1 MASQRVSSIRK
12 WVGIMSAG
20 LDSFVLGR
28 QLALDGPHATSLSD
42 CLRHVFSDKATGT
55 LHGRA
60 GPILRYVKWCQHK
73 SLKPFPVVEEGQI
86 YLFMRSQAPTGV
98 GEFYGS

>member
-20 LDSFVLGR
+20 LDSIVLGR

-60 GPILRYVKWCQHK
+60 GPILRYVRWCQHE
-73 SLKPFPVVEEGQI
+73 SVVEGNVALWLP
-86 YLFMRSQAPTGV
+86 YASVAMCLG
-98 GEFYGS
+98 